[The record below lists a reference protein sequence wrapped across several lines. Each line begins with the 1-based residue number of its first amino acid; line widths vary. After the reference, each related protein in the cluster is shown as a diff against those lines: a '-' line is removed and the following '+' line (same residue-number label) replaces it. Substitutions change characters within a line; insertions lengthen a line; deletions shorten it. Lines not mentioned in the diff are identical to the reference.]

1 MTKRMTKK
9 MKLRMTKKTADL
21 AIALVS
27 AGWGSSYLLM
37 KTGLD
42 GMEPFTLIA
51 WRFLLAFALTAPLFW
66 RRLRAADLKTI
77 GESAALGFVMFVMLS
92 LLIQGLETTT
102 ASSAGFLTSAM
113 VVFVP
118 MIQIVLTRRAP
129 SLATAAGIALTMGGI
144 ALLTL
149 QHSLTFEP
157 GSALCLAGAFVYAVH
172 IIMTNRFSKRSDGLT
187 LGVLQIGFIGLFGL
201 IFGFVFE
208 TPSLPSGTSGWLS
221 VIGLAVICSAF
232 GYIAQTVA
240 QKYTTPERIG
250 VLFSLEPVFAALF
263 GFLFLGEVLRAQGYV
278 GALLILAGVLVSG
291 YKKTPGRSIPRPPR
305 LPGQSRR
312 AVSRVRTQE
321 VDAASNS
328 GAGA

>member
-1 MTKRMTKK
+1 

-66 RRLRAADLKTI
+66 RRLRGTNLKTL

-92 LLIQGLETTT
+92 LLIKGLETTT

-129 SLATAAGIALTMGGI
+129 SIATAAGILLTIGGI

-149 QHSLTFEP
+149 QHSLTFES
-157 GSALCLAGAFVYAVH
+157 GSAMCLAGAFIYAIH

-201 IFGFVFE
+201 IFGFGFE
-208 TPSLPSGTSGWLS
+208 TPSMPQGTQGWVS

-232 GYIAQTVA
+232 GYIVQTIA
-240 QKYTTPERIG
+240 QKHTTPERIG

-263 GFLFLGEVLRAQGYV
+263 GFLFLGEMLGAQGYV
-278 GALLILAGVLVSG
+278 GAVLILAGVLVSG
-291 YKKTPGRSIPRPPR
+291 YKKTSKFSIPKPPRIPGR
-305 LPGQSRR
+305 SRR
-312 AVSRVRTQE
+312 AVSRVRVQE
-321 VDAASNS
+321 AELGSGTGS
-328 GAGA
+328 GA